1 MFILRLLR
9 PKHIPDHKT
18 DWDWWLRL
26 YNWIIRGLLPVY
38 KRSAISDTVILGDTQ
53 VIHNIRDYW
62 YEQELHRFHIDAAL
76 NIEKRSIPYSEKR
89 KFYLSRFFCWSDS
102 LLIFHEG
109 GSYNINRDKIFLI
122 DTDKEGI
129 LKLSTEKDLIFR
141 SEFVQK
147 EVKSQQEKKSKQT
160 IKHESHITPNEQ
172 EFSPKIRVKDTTPID
187 NTTKPS
193 SPKMVKYQGFEEN
206 NLF

>member
-26 YNWIIRGLLPVY
+26 YNWIIRGLLPLY
-38 KRSAISDTVILGDTQ
+38 KRSAISDTVILGDTK

-89 KFYLSRFFCWSDS
+89 KFYL
-102 LLIFHEG
+102 
-109 GSYNINRDKIFLI
+109 
-122 DTDKEGI
+122 
-129 LKLSTEKDLIFR
+129 
-141 SEFVQK
+141 
-147 EVKSQQEKKSKQT
+147 
-160 IKHESHITPNEQ
+160 
-172 EFSPKIRVKDTTPID
+172 
-187 NTTKPS
+187 
-193 SPKMVKYQGFEEN
+193 
-206 NLF
+206 